1 MSVLEK
7 DKKAALRRE
16 ASVEVGEQTREGI
29 MWTALFDGL
38 QFVIRF
44 VGSIILARIL
54 FPEDFGLMGLA
65 LIVIQLARRLAN
77 FGFNMVLVQLKTVK
91 KEHYETVFMIN
102 LVLLGGLTAAL
113 WFAGGYIAE
122 FFNNERI
129 APIISVLA
137 VDFLLRAFISVPNAI
152 LRRTMLFKKLEQ
164 ARAVGAF
171 FAILTP
177 VVLALTGFGVWSLVF
192 GYLCGSLAEMVMTM
206 CYARWLPKFKFH
218 FWAFKEVFAFGLW
231 VYIDG
236 YISYGIKK
244 VDFFCVGKFLGAA
257 QLGFYERAFN
267 LMSLPRQ
274 RIAVKINN
282 VLFSAYSRIQD
293 QPERIVK
300 AMLRVVTYFSII
312 TLPLMTWMY
321 FVAPSLITVLYGQK
335 WKAVIKPLQIM
346 CLAGVFDTF
355 SLILGPVL
363 LAAGLVGHRTRRK
376 FIHFIILGIF
386 VIVGLQWQII
396 GVAWAT
402 TAASLVQF
410 VLMLQLCVKHLPFTV
425 LQFLKA
431 QKSAFSYSLIQATSL
446 SALILCFRNYISMDS
461 ATALLLLSAF
471 STLVLIVTHKVL
483 KSADIDESINE
494 IYFGIKKFAVRVPIV
509 RWFYV

>member
-1 MSVLEK
+1 
-7 DKKAALRRE
+7 
-16 ASVEVGEQTREGI
+16 
-29 MWTALFDGL
+29 
-38 QFVIRF
+38 
-44 VGSIILARIL
+44 
-54 FPEDFGLMGLA
+54 
-65 LIVIQLARRLAN
+65 
-77 FGFNMVLVQLKTVK
+77 
-91 KEHYETVFMIN
+91 
-102 LVLLGGLTAAL
+102 
-113 WFAGGYIAE
+113 
-122 FFNNERI
+122 
-129 APIISVLA
+129 
-137 VDFLLRAFISVPNAI
+137 
-152 LRRTMLFKKLEQ
+152 
-164 ARAVGAF
+164 
-171 FAILTP
+171 
-177 VVLALTGFGVWSLVF
+177 
-192 GYLCGSLAEMVMTM
+192 
-206 CYARWLPKFKFH
+206 
-218 FWAFKEVFAFGLW
+218 
-231 VYIDG
+231 
-236 YISYGIKK
+236 
-244 VDFFCVGKFLGAA
+244 
-257 QLGFYERAFN
+257 

-376 FIHFIILGIF
+376 FIHFIILGIA
-386 VIVGLQWQII
+386 VIIGLQWQII

-402 TAASLVQF
+402 TAASFIQF
-410 VLMLQLCVKHLPFTV
+410 VLMMQLCVKNLPFTV

-431 QKSAFSYSLIQATSL
+431 QKSAFCYTLIQATFL

-471 STLVLIVTHKVL
+471 STLVLVVTHKVL

-494 IYFGIKKFAVRVPIV
+494 IHFGIKKFAVRVPVV
-509 RWFYV
+509 RWFYCLSNK